1 VVKGLKLCKVHLV
14 VPRPPYRR
22 FVAAVSVTGLWLLLV
37 IAVTRA
43 VGVLEHADA
52 LFALLALAIL
62 IAELFP
68 VDLPDE
74 WGQVSFSTTFA
85 FAILLTDGVA
95 AVVLVLALALAVAD
109 TVRRRPVERLV
120 FNVAQYTISW
130 AVAGGVLVA
139 LTGDLPDREGLQYL
153 DAQWIPALVA
163 SAAAFLLVN
172 TALASVPPALAHGI
186 DPLTAVRSDFA
197 FHAWSTVVLV
207 ALVPVILAASE
218 YDLWLFPLLGVPL
231 VAIQLGSRQTV
242 INEQQARTD
251 ALTGLPNRV
260 QLTRSLREALRRA
273 GGAGGRVGVLIVG
286 LDRFKDL
293 NETLGHRRGDVV
305 LQEAGRRLAA
315 LTRPGDVVAR
325 LGGDEFAIVL
335 GPVDGQDGCVRM
347 AAKLIARLRE
357 PVEVSGVALD
367 IGASVGIACHPD
379 HGRSVDALLRHADVA
394 LDRAKTSRRDWVVYQ
409 HDFDEH
415 SLERLAI
422 LAELR
427 RGIDRGELLLHFQ
440 PQIELATGTLRGV
453 EALVRWRH
461 PERGLLAPQE
471 FVGLAEHTGLIR
483 PLTLWVVEEALKH
496 ADGWRAAGLDVPV
509 AVNLSVR
516 SITHELPAD
525 LSGILS
531 RRERETSLELEIT
544 ETLGMEDADEALTV
558 LRELTRLGIR
568 LSVDDYGT
576 GFSSL
581 AYLKRLPVSA
591 LKIDRS
597 FVTEMDHDQGDHA
610 IVRSTID
617 LAHHLGM
624 EVVAEGVETEQ
635 ALQELRHLGCH
646 LAQGFLISPPLPSEA
661 LESWLAKGGFQP
673 AWAELQAARSPTARR
688 SP

>member
-1 VVKGLKLCKVHLV
+1 
-14 VPRPPYRR
+14 VPRSPPHRP
-22 FVAAVSVTGLWLLLV
+22 FVAAVSVTGLCLLAV
-37 IAVTRA
+37 IAFTRA
-43 VGVLEHADA
+43 AGVLEHADA

-74 WGQVSFSTTFA
+74 RGQVSFSTSFA

-95 AVVLVLALALAVAD
+95 AVLLVHALTLALADAL
-109 TVRRRPVERLV
+109 RRRPVERLV
-120 FNVAQYTISW
+120 FNVAQYAISW
-130 AVAGGVLVA
+130 AVAGGLLVA
-139 LTGDLPDREGLQYL
+139 LTGDRPDREGLQYL
-153 DAQWIPALVA
+153 DARWIPALLA
-163 SAAAFLLVN
+163 SAAVFLLLN
-172 TALASVPPALAHGI
+172 TALASAPPAFARGI
-186 DPLTAVRSDFA
+186 NPFTAMRVDLG

-218 YDLWLFPLLGVPL
+218 YDLWLFPLLGIPL
-231 VAIQLGSRQTV
+231 VAIQLGSRQAV
-242 INEQQARTD
+242 INEQLARTD

-260 QLTRSLREALRRA
+260 HLTRLLREALRRA
-273 GGAGGRVGVLIVG
+273 DHVGWGVGVLIVG
-286 LDRFKDL
+286 LDRFKEL
-293 NETLGHRRGDVV
+293 NETLGHTHGDLV

-315 LTRPGDVVAR
+315 LARAGDVVAR
-325 LGGDEFAIVL
+325 LGGDEFALIL
-335 GPVDGQDGCVRM
+335 SPVNGREDSVRM
-347 AAKLIARLRE
+347 AEAVIARLRE

-367 IGASVGIACHPD
+367 IGASVGIACLPD

-394 LDRAKTSRRDWVVYQ
+394 LDKAKTSRRDWVVYQ
-409 HDFDEH
+409 HEFDKH

-471 FVGLAEHTGLIR
+471 FIELAEQTGLIR
-483 PLTLWVVEEALKH
+483 PLTLWVVEAALKQADDWH
-496 ADGWRAAGLDVPV
+496 AGGLDLPV
-509 AVNLSVR
+509 AVNLSGR
-516 SITHELPAD
+516 SITHELPTD
-525 LSGILS
+525 LSEILS
-531 RRERETSLELEIT
+531 PRERAASLELEIT
-544 ETLGMEDADEALTV
+544 ETVGMEDADEALGV

-597 FVTEMDHDQGDHA
+597 FVTEMDHDESDHA

-617 LAHHLGM
+617 LARHLGM
-624 EVVAEGVETEQ
+624 EVVAEGVETER
-635 ALQELRHLGCH
+635 ALEELRQLGCH
-646 LAQGFLISPPLPSEA
+646 LAQGFLISRPLPADA
-661 LESWLAKGGFQP
+661 LEAWLAKGGFQP
-673 AWAELQAARSPTARR
+673 TWTELQAARPWPAQPTR
-688 SP
+688 

>member
-1 VVKGLKLCKVHLV
+1 M
-14 VPRPPYRR
+14 PRSPPHRP
-22 FVAAVSVTGLWLLLV
+22 FVAAVSVTGLCLLAV
-37 IAVTRA
+37 IALTRA
-43 VGVLEHADA
+43 GGVLEHADA

-74 WGQVSFSTTFA
+74 GGQVSFSTTFA

-95 AVVLVLALALAVAD
+95 AVMLVHALTLALADA
-109 TVRRRPVERLV
+109 VRRRPVERLV
-120 FNVAQYTISW
+120 FNVAQYAISW
-130 AVAGGVLVA
+130 AVAGGLLVV
-139 LTGDLPDREGLQYL
+139 LTGDLPDREGLQYI
-153 DAQWIPALVA
+153 DARWIPALVG
-163 SAAAFLLVN
+163 SAVAFLLVN
-172 TALASVPPALAHGI
+172 TALASAPPAFDQGI
-186 DPLTAVRSDFA
+186 NPFRAMRSDFA

-218 YDLWLFPLLGVPL
+218 HSLWLFPLLGVPL
-231 VAIQLGSRQTV
+231 VAIQLGSRQAV

-260 QLTRSLREALRRA
+260 HLTRSLREALRRA
-273 GGAGGRVGVLIVG
+273 DHDGGRVGVLIVG
-286 LDRFKDL
+286 LDRFKEL
-293 NETLGHRRGDVV
+293 NETLGHRRGDLV

-315 LTRPGDVVAR
+315 LARPGEVVAR
-325 LGGDEFAIVL
+325 LGGDEFALVL
-335 GPVDGQDGCVRM
+335 GPVDGAEGCVRV
-347 AAKLIARLRE
+347 AEAVIARLRE

-367 IGASVGIACHPD
+367 IGASVGVACFPD
-379 HGRSVDALLRHADVA
+379 HGGSVDELLRHADVA
-394 LDRAKTSRRDWVVYQ
+394 LDKAKTSRRDWLVYQ

-415 SLERLAI
+415 SLKRLAI

-471 FVGLAEHTGLIR
+471 FIELAEQTGLIR
-483 PLTLWVVEEALKH
+483 PLTLWVVEAALKQ
-496 ADGWRAAGLDVPV
+496 ADSWHAAGLDLPV

-516 SITHELPAD
+516 SITQELPAD
-525 LSGILS
+525 LSKILH
-531 RRERETSLELEIT
+531 RRERATSLELEIT
-544 ETLGMEDADEALTV
+544 ETVGMEDPDEALAV
-558 LRELTRLGIR
+558 LRELTQLGIR

-597 FVTEMDHDQGDHA
+597 FVTEMDHDESDHA

-617 LAHHLGM
+617 LARHLGM
-624 EVVAEGVETEQ
+624 EVVAEGVETKQ
-635 ALQELRHLGCH
+635 ALEELRQLGCH
-646 LAQGFLISPPLPSEA
+646 LAQGFLISPPLPSNA
-661 LESWLAKGGFQP
+661 LEPWLAKGGFQP
-673 AWAELQAARSPTARR
+673 MWAELRSARPRPTSRT
-688 SP
+688 P

>member
-1 VVKGLKLCKVHLV
+1 VR
-14 VPRPPYRR
+14 RPPHRP
-22 FVAAVSVTGLWLLLV
+22 FVAAVSVTGLCLLAV

-43 VGVLEHADA
+43 AGVLGHADA

-68 VDLPDE
+68 VDLPDG
-74 WGQVSFSTTFA
+74 GQVSFSTTFA
-85 FAILLTDGVA
+85 FAILLTDGMV
-95 AVVLVLALALAVAD
+95 AVVLVHALALALADAL
-109 TVRRRPVERLV
+109 RRRPVERLV
-120 FNVAQYTISW
+120 FNVAQYAISW
-130 AVAGGVLVA
+130 AVAGGLLVA
-139 LTGDLPDREGLQYL
+139 LTGDLPDREGLQYI
-153 DAQWIPALVA
+153 DARWIPALVA
-163 SAAAFLLVN
+163 SAAAFLLLN
-172 TALASVPPALAHGI
+172 TALASAPPALTHGI
-186 DPLTAVRSDFA
+186 NPFTAMRADFG
-197 FHAWSTVVLV
+197 FHAWSTAVLV

-231 VAIQLGSRQTV
+231 VAIQLGSRQAV

-260 QLTRSLREALRRA
+260 RLTRSLREALRRA
-273 GGAGGRVGVLIVG
+273 DHGGGRVGVLIVG
-286 LDRFKDL
+286 LDRFKEL
-293 NETLGHRRGDVV
+293 NETLGHRRGDLV

-315 LTRPGDVVAR
+315 LARPGEVVAR
-325 LGGDEFAIVL
+325 LGGDEFALVL
-335 GPVDGQDGCVRM
+335 DPVDGPEGCVRV
-347 AAKLIARLRE
+347 AEEAIARLRE
-357 PVEVSGVALD
+357 PVEVRGVALD
-367 IGASVGIACHPD
+367 IGASVGIACFPD

-394 LDRAKTSRRDWVVYQ
+394 LEKAKTSRRDWVVYQ

-415 SLERLAI
+415 SLARLAI

-440 PQIELATGTLRGV
+440 PQIELATGKLRGV

-461 PERGLLAPQE
+461 PERGLLAPRE
-471 FVGLAEHTGLIR
+471 FIELAEHTGLIR
-483 PLTLWVVEEALKH
+483 PLTLWVVEAALKQ
-496 ADGWRAAGLDVPV
+496 ADGWRAAGLDLPV

-516 SITHELPAD
+516 SITQELPAD

-531 RRERETSLELEIT
+531 RREREASLELEIT
-544 ETLGMEDADEALTV
+544 ETVGMEDADEALAV

-597 FVTEMDHDQGDHA
+597 FVTEMDYDESDHA

-617 LAHHLGM
+617 LARHLGM

-635 ALQELRHLGCH
+635 ALEELRRLGCH
-646 LAQGFLISPPLPSEA
+646 LAQGFLISPPLPAEA
-661 LESWLAKGGFQP
+661 LEAWLANGGFQP
-673 AWAELQAARSPTARR
+673 AWAELQAARPRPARR
-688 SP
+688 TR

>member
-1 VVKGLKLCKVHLV
+1 VR
-14 VPRPPYRR
+14 RPPYRP
-22 FVAAVSVTGLWLLLV
+22 FVAAVSVTGLCLLAV

-43 VGVLEHADA
+43 AGVLGHADA
-52 LFALLALAIL
+52 LLALLALGIL

-68 VDLPDE
+68 VDLPDDG
-74 WGQVSFSTTFA
+74 GQVSFSTTFA
-85 FAILLTDGVA
+85 FAILLTDGMA
-95 AVVLVLALALAVAD
+95 AVVLVHAFALALADAL
-109 TVRRRPVERLV
+109 RRRPVERLV
-120 FNVAQYTISW
+120 FNVAQYAISW
-130 AVAGGVLVA
+130 GVAGGLLVA
-139 LTGDLPDREGLQYL
+139 LTGDLPDREGLQYI
-153 DAQWIPALVA
+153 DARWIPALVA
-163 SAAAFLLVN
+163 SAAAFLLLN
-172 TALASVPPALAHGI
+172 TALASAPPALTHGI
-186 DPLTAVRSDFA
+186 NPFTAMRADLG
-197 FHAWSTVVLV
+197 FHAWSTAVLV

-231 VAIQLGSRQTV
+231 VAIQLGSRQAV

-260 QLTRSLREALRRA
+260 HLTRSLREALRRA
-273 GGAGGRVGVLIVG
+273 DHGGGRVGVLIVG
-286 LDRFKDL
+286 LDRFKEL
-293 NETLGHRRGDVV
+293 NETLGHRRGDLV

-315 LTRPGDVVAR
+315 LARPGEVVAR
-325 LGGDEFAIVL
+325 LGGDEFALVL
-335 GPVDGQDGCVRM
+335 DPVDGPEGGVRV
-347 AAKLIARLRE
+347 AEEAIARLRE
-357 PVEVSGVALD
+357 PVEVRGVALD
-367 IGASVGIACHPD
+367 IGASVGIACFPD

-394 LDRAKTSRRDWVVYQ
+394 LDKAKTSRRDWVVYQ

-415 SLERLAI
+415 SLARLAI

-440 PQIELATGTLRGV
+440 PQIELATGKLRGV

-461 PERGLLAPQE
+461 PERGLLAPRE
-471 FVGLAEHTGLIR
+471 FIELAEHTGLIR
-483 PLTLWVVEEALKH
+483 PLTLWVVEAALKQ
-496 ADGWRAAGLDVPV
+496 ADGWRAAGLDLPV

-531 RRERETSLELEIT
+531 RREREASLELEIT
-544 ETLGMEDADEALTV
+544 ETVVMEDADEALAV

-597 FVTEMDHDQGDHA
+597 FVTEMDHDESDHA

-617 LAHHLGM
+617 LARHLGI

-635 ALQELRHLGCH
+635 ALEELRQLGCH
-646 LAQGFLISPPLPSEA
+646 LAQGFLISPPLPAEA
-661 LESWLAKGGFQP
+661 LEAWLANGGFQP
-673 AWAELQAARSPTARR
+673 AWAELQAARPRPARR
-688 SP
+688 TR

>member
-1 VVKGLKLCKVHLV
+1 M
-14 VPRPPYRR
+14 PRPPHRP
-22 FVAAVSVTGLWLLLV
+22 FVAAVSVTGLCLLAV

-43 VGVLEHADA
+43 AGVLEHADA

-68 VDLPDE
+68 VDLPDDG
-74 WGQVSFSTTFA
+74 GQISFSTTFA
-85 FAILLTDGVA
+85 FAILLTDGIA
-95 AVVLVLALALAVAD
+95 AVVLVHALALALADAL
-109 TVRRRPVERLV
+109 RRRPIERLV
-120 FNVAQYTISW
+120 FNVAQYAISW
-130 AVAGGVLVA
+130 AIAGGVLVA
-139 LTGDLPDREGLQYL
+139 LTGDLPDREGLQYI
-153 DAQWIPALVA
+153 DARWIPALVA

-172 TALASVPPALAHGI
+172 TALASAPPAFAHGI
-186 DPLTAVRSDFA
+186 DPFTAMRSDFA
-197 FHAWSTVVLV
+197 FHARSTVVLV

-218 YDLWLFPLLGVPL
+218 YDLWLFPLLGIPL
-231 VAIQLGSRQTV
+231 VAIQLGSRQVV

-260 QLTRSLREALRRA
+260 HLTRSLREALRRA
-273 GGAGGRVGVLIVG
+273 DHDGGRVGVLIVG
-286 LDRFKDL
+286 LDRFKEL

-315 LTRPGDVVAR
+315 LARPGEVVAR
-325 LGGDEFAIVL
+325 LGGDEFAHIL
-335 GPVDGQDGCVRM
+335 SPVDGPEECVRV
-347 AAKLIARLRE
+347 AAEEIARLRE

-367 IGASVGIACHPD
+367 IGASVGIASFPD

-394 LDRAKTSRRDWVVYQ
+394 LDKAKTSRRDWVVYQ
-409 HDFDEH
+409 HEFDEH

-471 FVGLAEHTGLIR
+471 FIELAEHTGLIR
-483 PLTLWVVEEALKH
+483 PLTLWVVEAALNQ
-496 ADGWRAAGLDVPV
+496 ADRWRAAGLELPV

-516 SITHELPAD
+516 SITQELPAD
-525 LSGILS
+525 LSGILH
-531 RRERETSLELEIT
+531 RREREASLELEVT
-544 ETLGMEDADEALTV
+544 ETVGMEDADEALAV

-597 FVTEMDHDQGDHA
+597 FVTEMDHDESDHA

-617 LAHHLGM
+617 LARHLGM

-635 ALQELRHLGCH
+635 ALEELRQLGCH
-646 LAQGFLISPPLPSEA
+646 VAQGFLISPPLPAEA
-661 LESWLAKGGFQP
+661 LEAWLAKGGFQP
-673 AWAELQAARSPTARR
+673 AWAELQAARPRPARR
-688 SP
+688 TP